1 MFAFTLLSLAS
12 TVNAQKEKDTRYGKN
27 IVSFIPFAAFTKN
40 SVGVGASYEGMEE
53 FKVKEGEAVKRAALS
68 VERNPLDLIL
78 L

>member
-1 MFAFTLLSLAS
+1 MKIFFNSASDFWRMHIDLA
-12 TVNAQKEKDTRYGKN
+12 K
-27 IVSFIPFAAFTKN
+27 I
-40 SVGVGASYEGMEE
+40 GASYEGMEE

>member
-1 MFAFTLLSLAS
+1 MHIDLAKIGS
-12 TVNAQKEKDTRYGKN
+12 
-27 IVSFIPFAAFTKN
+27 
-40 SVGVGASYEGMEE
+40 SYEGMEE